1 MIFPLVGNSK
11 INLALTNAIKE
22 KRLPHAILIEGD
34 AGTGRHTLADFI
46 ALSAVCSGETA
57 PCSECRHCRLALSK
71 NHPDITVTAPLE
83 GKKNISVSQIREL
96 RTDAF
101 VKPHEAEKRVF
112 IINYADSMNE
122 QAQNAL
128 LKILEEPPS
137 SVIFI
142 LIAES
147 KAAFLETV
155 ISRCVV
161 LTLSTPD
168 TDTALEFIKS
178 RTDFSEE
185 DILSALNEKQNN
197 IGKAIELLKG
207 NSDSVTGA
215 AADEFLQQMF
225 RKNVYGMLNATA
237 PFEKSRID
245 AEQFLKDLKYKTAQE
260 LRKSLNTPKAPT
272 LSALYTEIS
281 SLEKTLITNINLSLL
296 FCTLAS
302 RAYKL

>member
-1 MIFPLVGNSK
+1 
-11 INLALTNAIKE
+11 
-22 KRLPHAILIEGD
+22 
-34 AGTGRHTLADFI
+34 
-46 ALSAVCSGETA
+46 
-57 PCSECRHCRLALSK
+57 
-71 NHPDITVTAPLE
+71 
-83 GKKNISVSQIREL
+83 
-96 RTDAF
+96 
-101 VKPHEAEKRVF
+101 
-112 IINYADSMNE
+112 INYADSMNE